1 MKGPEPSINKPNE
14 FKRWDE
20 GSPNG
25 LKFGFGIILHLF
37 LWLMS
42 QFGLLFNIAPLAIW
56 ASKTSV
62 KYDHLWW
69 EPVSCGLNNAYTNL
83 GIGYLKA
90 GNTKDA
96 IECLKNSWR
105 VYPCPHNTSFGL
117 KLTLFKKLKNYPEAK
132 DAVADYLEIWE
143 QFKRA

>member
-1 MKGPEPSINKPNE
+1 MKSELSKSEVLNLLLIWNNWMKGPEPSINKPNE

-69 EPVSCGLNNAYTNL
+69 EPVSCGLNNF
-83 GIGYLKA
+83 YL
-90 GNTKDA
+90 TISVLIFSA
-96 IECLKNSWR
+96 I
-105 VYPCPHNTSFGL
+105 FG
-117 KLTLFKKLKNYPEAK
+117 
-132 DAVADYLEIWE
+132 
-143 QFKRA
+143 R